1 MNHND
6 LNHFTNHANYF
17 DLWEERPYKLINLSE
32 SPTQKDLKRKVD
44 EIIPS
49 LPRWLSAD
57 TWLNAVN
64 RDKSVKTLVTSI
76 IKSIKDF

>member
-17 DLWEERPYKLINLSE
+17 DLWEERPYKLFNLSE
-32 SPTQKDLKRKVD
+32 SPTQKNLKRKVD

-49 LPRWLSAD
+49 IFTAIFQLARG
-57 TWLNAVN
+57 
-64 RDKSVKTLVTSI
+64 KTR
-76 IKSIKDF
+76 